1 MRPSNKNPTNSTEQ
15 KHFQHLQRNIKKQKQ
30 IFADAGPTTVS
41 SSNSTTSTA
50 STSGPTSKRQRI
62 RSECKT
68 GNGSP
73 GGTRQNQQ
81 NGGIPLPRQ
90 HGTHRQQN
98 NYRRVTPNA
107 ATSSTVNGRVVSHHN
122 NVRSAEL
129 SDLPG
134 FSYDPVTKK
143 YYRILENGAG
153 RPPGST
159 LRHLRN
165 LAVRCGH
172 SNANPTN
179 ASSAYGHKQP
189 TKLSA
194 NIANLPTRIQHL
206 QLGSGGASVSRRMER
221 FVEEGRLRGVDQ
233 LPSYSFEL
241 LHKFDVFRSAER
253 NNILEGHCSR
263 VLSFDVSVDQK
274 ASKRDA
280 QRMEHAKD
288 VGDSS
293 MLLDSCGRQRCNTYG
308 LCFEPID
315 NGICLGSSNRI
326 LVDMVLAPA
335 DRDVT
340 CLLFATAHSV
350 YQEQQRSVGSCPKI
364 VTECTVNLRPIE
376 FNLSEEGRESM
387 SSPIYN
393 AQWTSTEPIWSLC
406 FNSNHMKICVGM
418 EKCSKILN
426 VLSGQCFYVGSRGRN
441 VISCIFSKDGNTLF
455 LGRKGAD
462 VSMLD
467 LRMSSNHRVGE
478 LAQSPSTGYMHL
490 LQTRPHTLVTENFE
504 GKIKLWDVR
513 GRHHPLAELE
523 VGHRNTSHKLPC
535 FVDAAERFVF
545 AVGEDATVRGW
556 SLHTGELLCSVTSP
570 NTHQRQTLSYEQQL
584 RMSANDPQAVTGAD
598 FPRVVFNSSWGGR
611 TGNSALIIAADGD
624 LLVHELLL

>member
-1 MRPSNKNPTNSTEQ
+1 MRPFNKNPTNSIEQ
-15 KHFQHLQRNIKKQKQ
+15 KHFQHRQRDIKKQKQ

-41 SSNSTTSTA
+41 PSNSTTSTA

-62 RSECKT
+62 RSECNT
-68 GNGSP
+68 GDGSP
-73 GGTRQNQQ
+73 GGLRQNQQ
-81 NGGIPLPRQ
+81 NGGSPLARYQ
-90 HGTHRQQN
+90 GTHRQQKKMD
-98 NYRRVTPNA
+98 NYRVTPNS
-107 ATSSTVNGRVVSHHN
+107 ATSTINERVVSHHN
-122 NVRSAEL
+122 NIRSAEL

-159 LRHLRN
+159 LQHLRN

-179 ASSAYGHKQP
+179 SSSAYGHKQLN
-189 TKLSA
+189 KLSA
-194 NIANLPTRIQHL
+194 DIANLPMRIQHF
-206 QLGSGGASVSRRMER
+206 QLGSGGASAARRMER
-221 FVEEGRLRGVDQ
+221 FVEEGRLRRVDQ
-233 LPSYSFEL
+233 LPSYSFEVSGTWGQRFTSCQFL
-241 LHKFDVFRSAER
+241 DVSEDGRTLIGCWSAER

-280 QRMEHAKD
+280 QRMD
-288 VGDSS
+288 VGNSS
-293 MLLDSCGRQRCNTYG
+293 MLLDSTGRRRCNTYG

-340 CLLFATAHSV
+340 CLLFATARSV
-350 YQEQQRSVGSCPKI
+350 YQEQQSVGSCPKI
-364 VTECTVNLRPIE
+364 VTKCTVNLRPIE

-418 EKCSKILN
+418 EN
-426 VLSGQCFYVGSRGRN
+426 RGRN

-513 GRHHPLAELE
+513 GHHHPLAELE
-523 VGHRNTSHKLPC
+523 AGHRNTSHKLPC

-584 RMSANDPQAVTGAD
+584 RMSANDPQAVTGVD